1 MFKTY
6 SEVVNIQL
14 GLPCYRNPLV
24 RYKRNQAGTL
34 LERAENPIIPFVV
47 ILLHLNGKKKRC
59 IFLFN
64 YLLHLIPMWL
74 IDSTLGGI
82 LPISSTCSFIQ

>member
-1 MFKTY
+1 MSVCSPEVFTKYMFKTY

-14 GLPCYRNPLV
+14 SLPCYRNPLV

-47 ILLHLNGKKKRC
+47 ILLHLNGKKKGV
-59 IFLFN
+59 FF
-64 YLLHLIPMWL
+64 YLITFY
-74 IDSTLGGI
+74 I
-82 LPISSTCSFIQ
+82 